1 MRRLRG
7 GGMKYNPN
15 EIKIGL
21 TLIANRSDATLA
33 SSILAVSYK
42 ETALEA
48 LAYIRHLEGEL
59 RRQGFTDYTEKEDT
73 ND

>member
-1 MRRLRG
+1 MRFDA
-7 GGMKYNPN
+7 N

-21 TLIANRSDATLA
+21 TLIARRSDATLQ
-33 SSILAVSYK
+33 SSTLAVSYK
-42 ETALEA
+42 ETALDA

-59 RRQGFTDYTEKEDT
+59 RRQGFTDYQEKEEQ

>member
-1 MRRLRG
+1 MRFDA
-7 GGMKYNPN
+7 N

-21 TLIANRSDATLA
+21 TLIARRSDATLQ
-33 SSILAVSYK
+33 SPILAVSYK
-42 ETALEA
+42 ETALDA

-59 RRQGFTDYTEKEDT
+59 RRQGFTDYQEKEDQ